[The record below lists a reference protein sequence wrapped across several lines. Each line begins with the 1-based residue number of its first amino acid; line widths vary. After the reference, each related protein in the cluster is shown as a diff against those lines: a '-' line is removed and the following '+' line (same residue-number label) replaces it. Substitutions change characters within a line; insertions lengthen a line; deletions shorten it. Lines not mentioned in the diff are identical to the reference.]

1 MLNTTTAPNF
11 SEPRVRTAQ
20 VPPISFL
27 SHLNWLD
34 GSRLLSV
41 IEPYRQAI
49 LSDALYT
56 FNEDGS
62 PRYSMALCGRAK
74 KNWKTSD
81 LVLAAFYKFFAWEDP
96 NGNDCFI
103 LANDSDQA
111 RDDLNLA
118 KKLLAVNPSLN
129 QLVKIRSDDI
139 TRLDGKGSLSILP
152 AKDIAGAHGKTFLFA
167 GFDEIHAYRNG
178 DLFEALSPDGTRQHV
193 LTWIT
198 SYSPVVALPKAPLTQ
213 FYKQGIDGSN
223 PELYFSWYAGDLTTD
238 KAHDKRAKSQEER
251 ANPSLATFRPGYLE
265 QQKLRLATHHY
276 RRLHLNMSGS
286 PEGAFLDADKVEAVI
301 VRDRK
306 QIPPDPKRK
315 YTGFVDMS
323 GGSGDDAC
331 LGIAHEESPDLIQ
344 LDYIDK
350 QAGSAPFN
358 PRTAVTKFAQV
369 LKDYGLA
376 TVYGDAYA
384 GETFRKDFEDE
395 GITYKKCKLP
405 KTQLYETFEPRV
417 NAGSIELLDH
427 PTLEAQALTL
437 TYRGSQVDHQPGG
450 HDDFVNAAAGAIHFA
465 ARPPGSIRVLPWRM

>member
-1 MLNTTTAPNF
+1 MLNSQNQGKGSDT
-11 SEPRVRTAQ
+11 VRQ
-20 VPPISFL
+20 VSPLDFL
-27 SHLNWLD
+27 NALKWID
-34 GSRLLSV
+34 GNDLLSV
-41 IEPYRQAI
+41 IEPYRRSI
-49 LSDALYT
+49 FNSALYS
-56 FNEDGS
+56 FREDGT
-62 PRYSMALCGRAK
+62 PQYSMALCGRGK
-74 KNWKTSD
+74 KNFKSCD
-81 LVLAAFYKFFAWEDP
+81 LVLAALYRFLVWESP
-96 NGNDCFI
+96 QGNDSFI
-103 LANDSDQA
+103 LANDQDQA
-111 RDDLNLA
+111 GDDLSLA
-118 KKLLAVNPSLN
+118 KKLLDVNPSLS
-129 QLVKIRSDDI
+129 QLVKVYSDRI
-139 TRLDGKGSLSILP
+139 VRRDGLGSLMILP
-152 AKDIAGAHGKTFLFA
+152 AKDVSGSHGKTYLFC
-167 GFDEIHAYRNG
+167 GFDEIHGYKNG
-178 DLFEALSPDGTRQHV
+178 DIFEALSPDPTRPDV
-193 LTWIT
+193 MTWIT
-198 SYSPVVALPKAPLTQ
+198 SYSPTVALPKAPLTK
-213 FYKQGIDGSN
+213 FFKAGVEGTD
-223 PELYFSWYAGDLTTD
+223 PRMFFSWYSGDFGTD
-238 KAHDKRAKSQEER
+238 PNFNQLETPEER
-251 ANPSLATFRPGYLE
+251 ANPSLKSFHPGYLE

-306 QIPPDPKRK
+306 RLPPDPKRK

-331 LGIAHEESPDLIQ
+331 LGIAHEEAPDLIQ

-350 QAGSAPFN
+350 QAGTAPFN
-358 PRTAVTKFAQV
+358 PRTAVTKFAAV